1 MAGLATFTPGA
12 GAPLEIGGSSGNIPG
27 PMPRYSISTET
38 LRSDAV
44 NLGQRFNITISGTAV
59 ISDSASMLV
68 KGERQSKIHELISY
82 VTSNKGNAGTL
93 VINPYG
99 GSNPITF
106 YDCVLV
112 SMDAPE
118 QDETSQGVQSQD
130 YSFTFEAYRIAVATG
145 RDSTDES
152 YGTSST
158 LGIQDYSE
166 TWGCSFIEGQV
177 SAEASFGNDTPSQ
190 PVYTITQNISAT
202 GKIDGTGKASYLNA
216 KTFVDSRLAAIGDD
230 PLATFT
236 DEARTPQN
244 IDIEFAPVGYSAY
257 NHVYNYNKDIQGGTY
272 SVDRT
277 WLASKQPATMTIEFS
292 NNLDQTADSNT
303 VTVNINVTGLD
314 SSKAGTAG
322 SSSDINKYTNALTFV
337 NNNITDAKIA
347 LWSANAY
354 LGTGSLNI
362 ATPVSSTRSD
372 NKSDGIISISKTF
385 NDKQI
390 STDFPCAIDQ
400 NVTVNDTNK
409 DGGNNIVAILAVI
422 AKSDGPVIQNMQTTN
437 EKTRSVSL
445 DLQIKK
451 EDGCRDQEPT
461 TADGRTPIQW
471 ITDNYKPANN
481 AYRTNASSNWSA
493 STGAYSA
500 SVDFVW
506 V

>member
-1 MAGLATFTPGA
+1 MALATFTPPNGTE
-12 GAPLEIGGSSGNIPG
+12 LKIGGSTDTNIAG
-27 PMPRYSISTET
+27 PFPRYSISTET

-44 NLGQRFNITISGTAV
+44 NLGQRFNVTISGTAV
-59 ISDSASMLV
+59 IDSAASMLV
-68 KGERQSKIHELISY
+68 KGERQSKIHELVGYIA
-82 VTSNKGNAGTL
+82 SNQGHAGTL

-99 GSNPITF
+99 GTNPITF
-106 YDCVLV
+106 NDCVLV

-130 YSFTFEAYRIAVATG
+130 YSFSFEAYRITLGAGA
-145 RDSTDES
+145 DSTDTL
-152 YGTSST
+152 YGTG
-158 LGIQDYSE
+158 LEQKIQDYSE
-166 TWGCSFIEGQV
+166 TWGCSYVEGQV
-177 SAEASFGNDTPSQ
+177 SAEASFGNNTPSQ

-202 GKIDGTGKASYLNA
+202 GKVDETGKASYLNA
-216 KTFVDSRLAAIGDD
+216 KAFVDSRLAAIGDD
-230 PLATFT
+230 PLATFA

-244 IDIEFAPVGYSAY
+244 IDIEFAPVLYSAY

-347 LWSANAY
+347 LWSAEAY

-372 NKSDGIISISKTF
+372 NKSDGTISISKTF

-400 NVTVNDTNK
+400 NVTINDTNK

>member
-12 GAPLEIGGSSGNIPG
+12 GNPLEIGGSSGNIPG

-44 NLGQRFNITISGTAV
+44 NLGQRFNITVSGTAV

-68 KGERQSKIHELISY
+68 KGQRQSKIHELISY
-82 VTSNKGNAGTL
+82 VTSNQGNAGTL

-106 YDCVLV
+106 NDCVLV

-118 QDETSQGVQSQD
+118 QDDVSQGVQSQD
-130 YSFTFEAYRIAVATG
+130 YSFTFEAYRITVATG
-145 RDSTDES
+145 RDSTDEL
-152 YGTSST
+152 YGTTST

-166 TWGCSFIEGQV
+166 TWSCSLVEGLV
-177 SAEASFGNDTPSQ
+177 SGSLSFGTDTPNE

-202 GKIDGTGKASYLNA
+202 GKVDETGKASYLHA
-216 KTFVDSRLAAIGDD
+216 KTFVDSRLTALGDN
-230 PLATFT
+230 PLATLQ
-236 DEARTPQN
+236 DAARTPQ
-244 IDIEFAPVGYSAY
+244 DIEVEFSPADYSAY

-277 WLASKQPATMTIEFS
+277 WIASKQEATMTIEIG
-292 NNLDQTADSNT
+292 NNIDQSADANT
-303 VTVNINVTGLD
+303 VSVSINVAGLD
-314 SSKAGTAG
+314 SSKSGTSASEG
-322 SSSDINKYTNALTFV
+322 TGNTKYSNALSFV
-337 NNNITDAKIA
+337 NAHVLDTYIILWAAAAYMGSGA
-347 LWSANAY
+347 LNTTA
-354 LGTGSLNI
+354 
-362 ATPVSSTRSD
+362 VSTSRSD
-372 NKSDGIISISKTF
+372 NKSDGTISISKTF
-385 NDKQI
+385 NDKEI

-400 NVTVNDTNK
+400 TISINDTNR
-409 DGGNNIVAILAVI
+409 DGGNDIVAILAVI
-422 AKSDGPVIQNMQTTN
+422 AKSDGPVIQDMGTTN
-437 EKTRSVSL
+437 EKTRSVTL

-451 EDGCRDQEPT
+451 EGNCRDDEPT
-461 TADGRTPIQW
+461 TSDGKTPIQW
-471 ITDNYKPANN
+471 ITENYKPDTT
-481 AYRTNASSNWSA
+481 AYRTNASSNWSP